1 MSFARPMT
9 PAAPPSPRCLTI
21 AQLAPRGAW
30 QLGLMH
36 DRPEHLLLWTTKG
49 QGRATIEGVR
59 RGVSVHNAIFLPAG
73 TLFSFEIGAQGF
85 GQAVAV
91 PPGAGIA
98 LPEEPAHLRI
108 RDAFAQSELTGLLEA
123 MQREQGGGRPLA
135 AEALAAHAAL
145 VSVWLRRQLAA
156 RDAPAAESA
165 AQRLVRR
172 YCRLVAQGYRSDRV
186 MADYAAQLDV
196 TPTHLS
202 RVCKDCAGLSA
213 ADILTERTV
222 HAARSALSEAS
233 PSVQEVARMLGFS
246 SAAYFTRFIQHHT
259 GQTPT
264 ALRRAALE
272 GGGPRARRAVT

>member
-1 MSFARPMT
+1 MT
-9 PAAPPSPRCLTI
+9 PAAPPASPRCMTI
-21 AQLAPRGAW
+21 AQLAPRGGW

-49 QGRATIEGVR
+49 QGRVTVDGLR

-85 GQAVAV
+85 GQAVAMT
-91 PPGAGIA
+91 PRADAA
-98 LPEEPAHLRI
+98 LPDAPSHLRI
-108 RDAFAQSELTGLLEA
+108 RDAFAQSELTALLEA
-123 MQREQGGGRPLA
+123 MQREQSGGRAFA
-135 AEALAAHAAL
+135 AEALSAHAAL

-156 RDAPAAESA
+156 QETPAPETA

-172 YCRLVAQGYRSDRV
+172 YCRLLVQGFRSERV

-202 RVCKDCAGLSA
+202 RVCKECAGLSA
-213 ADILTERTV
+213 ADLLTQRTL
-222 HAARSALSEAS
+222 HAARSALAEPV
-233 PSVQEVARMLGFS
+233 PSVQEIAQALGFS
-246 SAAYFTRFIQHHT
+246 SAAYFTRFVQHHT

-264 ALRRAALE
+264 ALRRASQQAN
-272 GGGPRARRAVT
+272 PARAR